1 MTISVSTNA
10 GDDQTS
16 REDAPASFEDT
27 YERHASSVYRFC
39 LSQVRDRAVAED
51 LTHDTFVKAAI
62 AYERVRPELTSTEAW
77 LITIARNLCVEHHR
91 RLGRVRGLLS
101 RLVRGPSSRGD
112 VETLAH
118 HRIEVERVTA
128 ALAAFRKTDQQLIG
142 LRVAA
147 DLSYRE
153 VAEVLGMSEAAAKV
167 ATHRALTKLRTRL
180 ESSR

>member
-1 MTISVSTNA
+1 MTISVGTHA
-10 GDDQTS
+10 GDDQTIS
-16 REDAPASFEDT
+16 AAGPASFGDV
-27 YERHASSVYRFC
+27 YESHVGSVHRFC
-39 LSQVRDRAVAED
+39 LSQVHDPAVAED
-51 LTHDTFVKAAI
+51 LTHETFVKAFI
-62 AYERVRPELTSTEAW
+62 AYERIRPDLTSARAW

-91 RLGRVRGLLS
+91 RLGRVRRLLP
-101 RLVRGPSSRGD
+101 RLVRGPSPSGD
-112 VETLAH
+112 VETLAQ

-128 ALAAFRKTDQQLIG
+128 ALAAFRETDRQLIG

-167 ATHRALTKLRTRL
+167 ATHRALMKLRARL